1 MMRKGLAIIAAGLLL
16 IAATAVKPAIAYF
29 TDTTTVEGKLLIN
42 LGDGELEELEEDVDG
57 FVKKITITN
66 TGDEPVLVRAK
77 AIYPSGV
84 TLKMVDSTDWSEGTD
99 YYNYS
104 LVLQPGESTTQL
116 NLKVAFDDPKDF
128 NVIIIQ
134 EAARVIYD
142 EAGKPS
148 GDWDNKVSTEIGGN

>member
-142 EAGKPS
+142 EAGNPS